1 MAYNLKFN
9 ESNLKWMIFTANSQC
24 VSYMQRFCV
33 GVWVKQKF
41 LSPLS
46 ENTLFG
52 MGNPL
57 LDISA
62 VVDKDF
68 LDK

>member
-1 MAYNLKFN
+1 MAAAEEEPKPKKLKV
-9 ESNLKWMIFTANSQC
+9 EA
-24 VSYMQRFCV
+24 
-33 GVWVKQKF
+33 
-41 LSPLS
+41 PPALS
-46 ENTLFG
+46 ENILFG

-57 LDISA
+57 LDITA

>member
-1 MAYNLKFN
+1 M
-9 ESNLKWMIFTANSQC
+9 C
-24 VSYMQRFCV
+24 VLYIT
-33 GVWVKQKF
+33 
-41 LSPLS
+41 LLS
-46 ENTLFG
+46 EVFLTCACILFVYFFSENILFG

-57 LDISA
+57 LDITA